1 MLDEK
6 TNEIG
11 ENLDDNSPDN
21 QMGEEL
27 IEVSNEGVNTDE
39 LPPEELIKLVDKNP
53 EWKDIDQNVQI
64 EIKDKEEKEMDE
76 NELKRKLIEKLNG
89 KDKIFDLLVK
99 SNKKSKNKIK
109 MSNDKYHKILEKN
122 WRKNTESKLTNQIR
136 EMEKEIN
143 AII

>member
-53 EWKDIDQNVQI
+53 EWKDIDQNVY
-64 EIKDKEEKEMDE
+64 
-76 NELKRKLIEKLNG
+76 
-89 KDKIFDLLVK
+89 
-99 SNKKSKNKIK
+99 SNKFYYEN
-109 MSNDKYHKILEKN
+109 
-122 WRKNTESKLTNQIR
+122 
-136 EMEKEIN
+136 
-143 AII
+143 